1 MHTHIVGLGV
11 MGSDCGSSSPLN
23 IDGGSDEDSGDE
35 GIGSGAAEYKRNAPG
50 FAAKVEQLLRMFGSI
65 KYPVNVLAA
74 LSEDGERGSLEAD
87 AEIASLE
94 DVCPKCDGAY
104 VHLKSVRVTAL
115 VPVSCVLGSLLAPRV
130 AL

>member
-1 MHTHIVGLGV
+1 
-11 MGSDCGSSSPLN
+11 MGSGCGSSSPLN
-23 IDGGSDEDSGDE
+23 LDGGSDEDSGDE

-50 FAAKVEQLLRMFGSI
+50 FVAKVEQLLRMFGSI
-65 KYPVNVLAA
+65 KYPVHVLAA
-74 LSEDGERGSLEAD
+74 LSEDGERGKMEAD

-94 DVCPKCDGAY
+94 AVCPKCGKEY

-115 VPVSCVLGSLLAPRV
+115 VPVSWVFSSLPAPCV